1 MNRIEQLGAR
11 YPALA
16 DCLPQIER
24 ATEAIVEMHHAGAK
38 LLLCGNGGSA
48 ADCGHIVGEL
58 GKGFLSRRELTH
70 AEKAVLMQ
78 TGIPQ
83 ELTEQYQH
91 GICAISLPEQS
102 ALLSAFANDV
112 EPRLVYAQLVL
123 GYARAGDVFWGISTS
138 GNSQNVV
145 LAAQT
150 AKAVGI
156 TTIGLTGE
164 CGGKLAEICDIVIR
178 VPAAEIFMVQEYH
191 LPVYHAICAEV
202 ERQLF
207 PNG

>member
-1 MNRIEQLGAR
+1 M
-11 YPALA
+11 
-16 DCLPQIER
+16 
-24 ATEAIVEMHHAGAK
+24 
-38 LLLCGNGGSA
+38 
-48 ADCGHIVGEL
+48 
-58 GKGFLSRRELTH
+58 
-70 AEKAVLMQ
+70 
-78 TGIPQ
+78 
-83 ELTEQYQH
+83 
-91 GICAISLPEQS
+91 
-102 ALLSAFANDV
+102 SAFANDV

-178 VPAAEIFMVQEYH
+178 VPAAETFMVQEYH